1 MNSGAETA
9 YFYIV
14 SAPEFHIVLF
24 PNLLQLPRLRIDDEP
39 AHNNVLRYERV
50 GLVAFLR
57 HEGFVESDNLVDHNL
72 SFFKFSAK
80 IEKNKRKL
88 KPISCKY
95 KKMYLCSTIQKSEED
110 AIYQTMEDRDEL
122 ACIIMDISPDA
133 NLDRFFRPL
142 ENNRSSEMILGK
154 EKGRPHRRSWLRL
167 YAIKLSVGIY
177 IITGGAIK
185 LTRTMQEREHTL
197 QELEKME
204 KVRNFLVRE
213 HVFDEDSFTD
223 YQQEV
228 EL

>member
-1 MNSGAETA
+1 MPSFFFET
-9 YFYIV
+9 YK
-14 SAPEFHIVLF
+14 
-24 PNLLQLPRLRIDDEP
+24 LRKQKICIFAALIFNTAMMTFDKIIDDGRLW
-39 AHNNVLRYERV
+39 AVRFNKDNQNALQKVLSQW
-50 GLVAFLR
+50 
-57 HEGFVESDNLVDHNL
+57 SDAEWLADFFTQNLDDL
-72 SFFKFSAK
+72 
-80 IEKNKRKL
+80 
-88 KPISCKY
+88 ISY
-95 KKMYLCSTIQKSEED
+95 FRITSIED

-122 ACIIMDISPDA
+122 ACVIMDISPDA

-142 ENNRSSEMILGK
+142 ENRRSSEMILGK

-167 YAIKLSVGIY
+167 YAIKLSMGIY

-204 KVRNFLVRE
+204 KVRNFLIRE

>member
-1 MNSGAETA
+1 MQIQKNCIFAA
-9 YFYIV
+9 
-14 SAPEFHIVLF
+14 LF
-24 PNLLQLPRLRIDDEP
+24 KNLKKMTFDKIIDDGRLW
-39 AHNNVLRYERV
+39 AVRFDKDNQNALHKVLNQWRDAEW
-50 GLVAFLR
+50 LADF
-57 HEGFVESDNLVDHNL
+57 FTQNLDDLISYFRITN
-72 SFFKFSAK
+72 
-80 IEKNKRKL
+80 IED
-88 KPISCKY
+88 
-95 KKMYLCSTIQKSEED
+95 T
-110 AIYQTMEDRDEL
+110 IYQTMEDRDEL

-142 ENNRSSEMILGK
+142 ENNRLSEMILGK

-204 KVRNFLVRE
+204 KVRNFLIRE

>member
-1 MNSGAETA
+1 MMT
-9 YFYIV
+9 FDKI
-14 SAPEFHIVLF
+14 
-24 PNLLQLPRLRIDDEP
+24 IDDGRLW
-39 AHNNVLRYERV
+39 AVRFNKDNQNALQKVLSQW
-50 GLVAFLR
+50 
-57 HEGFVESDNLVDHNL
+57 SDAEWLADFFTQNLDDL
-72 SFFKFSAK
+72 
-80 IEKNKRKL
+80 
-88 KPISCKY
+88 ISY
-95 KKMYLCSTIQKSEED
+95 FRITNIED

-142 ENNRSSEMILGK
+142 ENNRSTEIILGK

-167 YAIKLSVGIY
+167 YAIKLSMGIY

-197 QELEKME
+197 QELERME
-204 KVRNFLVRE
+204 KVRNFLIRE

-223 YQQEV
+223 YQQEI

>member
-1 MNSGAETA
+1 
-9 YFYIV
+9 
-14 SAPEFHIVLF
+14 
-24 PNLLQLPRLRIDDEP
+24 
-39 AHNNVLRYERV
+39 
-50 GLVAFLR
+50 
-57 HEGFVESDNLVDHNL
+57 
-72 SFFKFSAK
+72 
-80 IEKNKRKL
+80 
-88 KPISCKY
+88 
-95 KKMYLCSTIQKSEED
+95 MYLCSTIQKLKKMTFDKIIDDGRLWAVRFDKDNQNALQKVLNQWSDAEWLADFFTQNLDDLISYFRITNIED

-204 KVRNFLVRE
+204 KVRNFLIRE

>member
-1 MNSGAETA
+1 MKNS
-9 YFYIV
+9 
-14 SAPEFHIVLF
+14 
-24 PNLLQLPRLRIDDEP
+24 
-39 AHNNVLRYERV
+39 
-50 GLVAFLR
+50 
-57 HEGFVESDNLVDHNL
+57 
-72 SFFKFSAK
+72 
-80 IEKNKRKL
+80 
-88 KPISCKY
+88 KPISCINKNL
-95 KKMYLCSTIQKSEED
+95 YLCSTIFYLLKMMTFDKIIDDGRLWAVRFNKDNQNALQKVLSQWSDAEWLADFFTQNLDDLISYFRITNIED

-167 YAIKLSVGIY
+167 YAIKLSMGIY

-197 QELEKME
+197 QELERME
-204 KVRNFLVRE
+204 KVRNFLIRE

-223 YQQEV
+223 YQQEI